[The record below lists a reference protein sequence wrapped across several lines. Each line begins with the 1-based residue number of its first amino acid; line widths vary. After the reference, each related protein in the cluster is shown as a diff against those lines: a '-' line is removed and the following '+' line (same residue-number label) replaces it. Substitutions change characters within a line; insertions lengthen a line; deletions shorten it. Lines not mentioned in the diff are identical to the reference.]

1 MRDGVPGEHREYNVG
16 DIVQRRKNESK
27 LTVERLLKISE
38 ILEKPDYYFFETNPN
53 NIYNQNFSDNA
64 FGGHINNL
72 YQENKETHARLAES
86 YEASIKNLKEEIV
99 FYVNL

>member
-1 MRDGVPGEHREYNVG
+1 M
-16 DIVQRRKNESK
+16 
-27 LTVERLLKISE
+27 KISE

-99 FYVNL
+99 FLRELVNGNQK